1 MFGYLGFLLSGH
13 ICCAI
18 IEDKLLARV
27 NAADYTSCLARPD
40 TTEIGFTGKPIKT
53 MVYVWLNGFDSNDD
67 LVD

>member
-1 MFGYLGFLLSGH
+1 MFCT
-13 ICCAI
+13 IV
-18 IEDKLLARV
+18 EEELLALV